1 MLIQKIAE
9 YFKSATNSPQSY
21 RSGLEQF
28 ILSKNPTSI
37 EDVEYWTRQFDLKI
51 QTNKWWETKYNY

>member
-21 RSGLEQF
+21 RSGLERF

>member
-9 YFKSATNSPQSY
+9 YFKSFTESSQDY

-51 QTNKWWETKYNY
+51 QNNKWWETRFNY